1 MTGLGFLH
9 GNWEELKD
17 KTSRVTLIEPVVESV
32 MQLFFQLL
40 IVLIIFGPNLD
51 KGDHIYI
58 INYYRLTDFFKV
70 DMIELI
76 VLSPQML
83 DQ

>member
-1 MTGLGFLH
+1 MLIFYRTILTGFGFLD

-17 KTSRVTLIEPVVESV
+17 KSSRVTLIEPVVEAV
-32 MQLFFQLL
+32 MQLFFQFL

-58 INYYRLTDFFKV
+58 IKY
-70 DMIELI
+70 
-76 VLSPQML
+76 
-83 DQ
+83 

>member
-1 MTGLGFLH
+1 MFFLASKFKKMLIFYRTILTGLGFLD

-17 KTSRVTLIEPVVESV
+17 KSSRVTLIEPVVEAV
-32 MQLFFQLL
+32 MQLFFQFL

-58 INYYRLTDFFKV
+58 INY
-70 DMIELI
+70 
-76 VLSPQML
+76 
-83 DQ
+83 

>member
-1 MTGLGFLH
+1 MTGLGFLD

-17 KTSRVTLIEPVVESV
+17 KSSKVTLIEPVVEAV
-32 MQLFFQLL
+32 MQLFFQFL

-58 INYYRLTDFFKV
+58 INYYIWHNPIPFCSLKKNNLEAN
-70 DMIELI
+70 IKQI
-76 VLSPQML
+76 
-83 DQ
+83 

>member
-1 MTGLGFLH
+1 MLIFYRTILTGLGFLD

-17 KTSRVTLIEPVVESV
+17 KSSRVTLIEPVVEAV
-32 MQLFFQLL
+32 MQLFFQFL

-58 INYYRLTDFFKV
+58 INY
-70 DMIELI
+70 
-76 VLSPQML
+76 
-83 DQ
+83 